1 MIDRGA
7 GPYYVILLEDEYPH
21 TIGWNRWLM
30 TGCKIINRCEEIHS
44 MNLIQIA
51 QVNVNGV

>member
-1 MIDRGA
+1 MIDRGV